1 MSNYNNVVAVAGST
15 TQVKKVV
22 VGTPIK
28 RVSQTGVNVS
38 AQAGQISDFDLTGLT
53 DGSVLVYDTASQK
66 FVVQQT
72 LTNTNISGGQY

>member
-28 RVSQTGVNVS
+28 RVSQTGVQVS
-38 AQAGQISDFDLTGLT
+38 AQGGQISDFDLTGLT